1 MGRRRSCLQTHELA
15 IELSNVGV
23 YRGGQWIL
31 RGINW
36 RVPAGACVA
45 ILGHNGSGKSTLARI
60 IACHLYPSEGV
71 GRILGRQFGQ
81 CDLTELRKEIRLL
94 QPAGPYDI
102 DGDLTAL
109 EVVLTGQFAT
119 LRLYDAVTTQ
129 MKEEA
134 RRLLDRVGL
143 RAVAEHRYDT
153 LSSGER
159 VRALIA
165 RALAKRPRI
174 LLLDEPTAGLD
185 ILAREQV
192 LATIQ
197 TLFEPGHWRP
207 TVILITHHV
216 EELPPATSRVLLLAK
231 GTVAAAGTTEEVLR
245 EGILSRAYGCPVQVR
260 QSGGRY
266 YLEVHPSAW
275 EDLIGADSPRG
286 SAAL

>member
-1 MGRRRSCLQTHELA
+1 MQTNELA
-15 IELSNVGV
+15 VELLNVGV
-23 YRGGQWIL
+23 YRGGRWIL
-31 RGINW
+31 RDVNW
-36 RVPAGACVA
+36 QVPAGACTA

-60 IACHLYPSEGV
+60 IACHLYPSEGI

-109 EVVLTGQFAT
+109 EVVLTGNFAT
-119 LRLYDAVTTQ
+119 LRLYDAVTPQ
-129 MKEEA
+129 MEDEA
-134 RRLLDRVGL
+134 RRLLDRMGL
-143 RAVAEHRYDT
+143 LAVAEHRYDT

-197 TLFEPGHWRP
+197 TLFDPGHWRP

-216 EELPPATSRVLLLAK
+216 EELPPATSHVLLLAK

-245 EGILSRAYGCPVQVR
+245 ERTLSEAYGCPVQVH

-275 EDLIGADSPRG
+275 EDLIGSDSPRG
-286 SAAL
+286 